1 MKDFVSISC
10 NISGTHSMQ
19 SLMELVNMPDEEN
32 IVKEA
37 IKEQKDIM
45 RLSLVSFIITLF

>member
-19 SLMELVNMPDEEN
+19 SIMELVNMPDEEN
-32 IVKEA
+32 AVKEA
-37 IKEQKDIM
+37 ISDPKDVI
-45 RLSLVSFIITLF
+45 RLSLVIYLY